1 MAQLL
6 WGELAAILRDCP
18 QNGPKVFS
26 ESGVL
31 LGHQFL
37 AQSPQ
42 QGQGPSTKQTWKI
55 RHMRQMAVEHQLP
68 A

>member
-6 WGELAAILRDCP
+6 WGELAAIPKDLPR
-18 QNGPKVFS
+18 NGTKFFS

-55 RHMRQMAVEHQLP
+55 RHTRQMAVEHQLP